1 MIQNI
6 VNTLGGGSGIDTL
19 SLVDQLVELQAA
31 PETQRLDTKEE
42 LLGVQISDFGLLRS
56 SLGKLETAVGALSN
70 SDTFDAKSLSIPD
83 TSLIA
88 LTKLDSKAVSG
99 SYQIK
104 IEDVAQAQSLS
115 SAIYASEDAAVG
127 TGSLTI
133 RFGDWNGALD
143 TFAVN
148 AERTGA
154 TIDID
159 DTNNSLQGLRD
170 AINDADIGVQAS
182 IVSDGGSY
190 RLMVT
195 GPSGASNELEI
206 VAAEGASPGLASFD
220 FNEASQSLT
229 QELEGKDAQ
238 IRLNGLLVSRPSN
251 TITDLVDGLEFDI
264 FNSSPTEVINLSISH
279 DKEIAETAIRD
290 FVDAYNLFLEEVE
303 VLTGFD
309 SELGDFGSLKNDS
322 MADNLI
328 NNVRRFMGAE
338 VPGIGEGFTVLAN
351 LGIRTQLDG
360 SLEINEDP
368 SESNTNFRAAMDTNF
383 DLVKELFTPQFNSS
397 DSKIEVTGSGK
408 KTQPGTYDV
417 VITQEAT
424 QGILNGAAFGVGFPI
439 DTTGKDYSFDI
450 TVDGQ
455 TASITLPSAKT
466 YTTGEELAAEIQSL
480 INLDATLQENRIS
493 LSATFNSGSGGLD
506 FTSDSFGSSSVVNIS
521 AIGADAGEIGLSVV
535 DGTAGVNVEG
545 TIDGKEAFGFG
556 NVLLPTIGSPAE
568 GLKMIIKPGAT
579 TGSITFS
586 QGFSGGMTRLMD
598 SFLASNGLI
607 SEREKNINES
617 LDDIDE
623 DRASLERRTEA
634 FRSRMESQFLAMEL
648 IVRSLNNTGTFLD
661 GIGDRL
667 PFTAPR

>member
-31 PETQRLDTKEE
+31 PETNRLDTKEE
-42 LLGVQISDFGLLRS
+42 LLDAKISDFGLLRS
-56 SLGKLETAVGALSN
+56 SLGKLETAIGALSDA
-70 SDTFDAKSLSIPD
+70 DTFDAKSLSIPD

-115 SAIYASEDAAVG
+115 SGVFASEDAAVG

-143 TFAVN
+143 TFSVN
-148 AERTGA
+148 ADKTGA
-154 TIDID
+154 TIEID
-159 DTNNSLQGLRD
+159 ETNNSLQGLRD
-170 AINDADIGVQAS
+170 ALNSADIGIQAS
-182 IVSDGGSY
+182 IISDGGNF

-206 VAAEGASPGLASFD
+206 VATEGASAGLANLN

-238 IRLNGLLVSRPSN
+238 IRLNGLLVSRSSN
-251 TITDLVDGLEFDI
+251 TITDLVEGLEFDI

-309 SELGDFGSLKNDS
+309 PELGDFGSLKNDS

-328 NNVRRFMGAE
+328 DNVRRFMGAE

-383 DLVKELFTPQFNSS
+383 DLVKNLFTPQF
-397 DSKIEVTGSGK
+397 DSNDLKIEVTGFGK
-408 KTQPGTYDV
+408 KTQPGSYDV

-424 QGILNGAAFGVGFPI
+424 QGILSGAAFGVGLPI

-450 TVDGQ
+450 SVDGQ
-455 TASITLPSAKT
+455 SVSITLPASKSYAS
-466 YTTGEELAAEIQSL
+466 GAELAEEIQSL
-480 INLDATLQENRIS
+480 INIDATLQENRS
-493 LSATFNSGSGGLD
+493 SVSVSFNSGTGGLD
-506 FTSDSFGSSSVVNIS
+506 FTSDSFGSTSQVNIS
-521 AIGADAGEIGLSVV
+521 AIGADAGELGLSVL
-535 DGTAGVNVEG
+535 DGTAGTNVEG
-545 TIDGKEAFGFG
+545 TIDGEESFGFG
-556 NVLLPTIGSPAE
+556 NVLLPNIGSPAE

-579 TGSITFS
+579 SGTITFS
-586 QGFSGGMTRLMD
+586 QGFSGGMTQLVD
-598 SFLASNGLI
+598 SFLAGNGLI

-617 LDDIDE
+617 LDDIE
-623 DRASLERRTEA
+623 DDRDSLERRTEA
-634 FRSRMESQFLAMEL
+634 FRARMESQFLAMEL